1 MGANSIKMYDK
12 GKKILR
18 IETTINDVGQF
29 IIYREVLTRSGK
41 TVRRF
46 TKMKKSIYSF
56 YDLSKECQKS
66 NSRYLDF
73 LASLT
78 DNSDGKNNLNKLS
91 GKKIENNRSYK
102 GFNFFD
108 KLDSDILRVL
118 SSGEFNIH
126 GFRNKY
132 LRMRLKYE
140 LSSSQVSRIL
150 KRLALFK
157 LIKKIKGTFKYYLT
171 KLGKKVISAGL
182 VYKELYIIP
191 LLA

>member
-18 IETTINDVGQF
+18 IETTINNAGQF

-56 YDLSKECQKS
+56 YDLGKECRKS

-78 DNSDGKNNLNKLS
+78 DNSDGKNNLDKLS
-91 GKKIENNRSYK
+91 EKKIENNRSYK

-132 LRMRLKYE
+132 LRMRLKHE
-140 LSSSQVSRIL
+140 LSSSQISRIL
-150 KRLALFK
+150 KRLLLFK
-157 LIKKIKGTFKYYLT
+157 IIKKIKGTFKYYLT
-171 KLGKKVISAGL
+171 RLGKKVISAGL
-182 VYKELYIIP
+182 IYKELYIIP
-191 LLA
+191 SLA